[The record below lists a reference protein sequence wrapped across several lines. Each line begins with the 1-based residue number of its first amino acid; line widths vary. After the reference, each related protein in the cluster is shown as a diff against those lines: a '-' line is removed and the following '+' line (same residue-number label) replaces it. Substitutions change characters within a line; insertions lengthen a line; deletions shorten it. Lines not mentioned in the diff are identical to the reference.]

1 MDIDSIIDQ
10 LKSIVA
16 SSARVPGTQRRIV
29 EKGQLEAVVEQL
41 QEAIPSELREAKEI
55 LRQRDSIIN
64 QATLEAQRIR
74 SSVQEETE
82 VIRSATEEEVIALRA
97 TAETEYDTRVSDA
110 EVFKQ
115 AEKKADEASTGAQ
128 RSAEI
133 VIQDAERRAQ
143 RLLSEAEALVESRR
157 SGADQYAREVLFSL
171 EERISDLLSQVR
183 KGIDVL
189 EETSPT
195 PG

>member
-10 LKSIVA
+10 LNSIVT

-29 EKGQLEAVVEQL
+29 ERGQLEAVVEQL
-41 QEAIPSELREAKEI
+41 KGSIPNELREAKEI

-64 QATLEAQRIR
+64 QANLEAERIR
-74 SSVQEETE
+74 SSAQGEIE
-82 VIRSATEEEVIALRA
+82 ALRA
-97 TAETEYDTRVSDA
+97 AAEEDYKSRVSEA
-110 EVFKQ
+110 EVVKE
-115 AEKKADEASTGAQ
+115 AEKGAEEISTGAQ
-128 RSAEI
+128 SSAQTI
-133 VIQDAERRAQ
+133 IQDAGKRAQ
-143 RLLSEAEALVESRR
+143 RLLDEAETLVESRR

-171 EERISDLLSQVR
+171 EERLSDLLSQVR